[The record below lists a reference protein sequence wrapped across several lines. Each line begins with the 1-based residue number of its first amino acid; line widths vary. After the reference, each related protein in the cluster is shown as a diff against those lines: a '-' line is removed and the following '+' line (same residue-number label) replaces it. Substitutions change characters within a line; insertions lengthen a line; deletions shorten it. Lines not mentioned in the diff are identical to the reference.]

1 MTCSTNPLFSMHPL
15 FFNQSILSD
24 SQLQD
29 EIAKTFLYTG
39 AGPLDRASSS
49 QQYVMAHQRSDPVS
63 MSKITFD
70 NQESVDCD
78 PIPLTGKHQL
88 AFDDYPIKVV
98 KKQKVESSLPWSSSI
113 AAFGHAHADDPCI
126 PESAEGI
133 STFADNDVLSG
144 RGGGTNVHPGNRTF
158 RDLINTHR
166 KEYLKA
172 KKNDKPAISRAIV
185 KIIRDA
191 GGRFLRKDNKANLWF
206 EIGDTLAREK
216 TSQALR
222 QRAPEMRRLMFQNEQ
237 EEALSLTS
245 HQGQLQKMI
254 LSGMGRSMLQN
265 NFNNFYRTG
274 ASDGL
279 NLLSGL
285 QSNLGSVADPA
296 FGLRVSQMHKK
307 LHAELQA
314 EAAAA
319 AAGQTAFPPH
329 LFKEL

>member
-1 MTCSTNPLFSMHPL
+1 MTCSTNPLFGMQPL
-15 FFNQSILSD
+15 FNQTILSD
-24 SQLQD
+24 TQLQD

-39 AGPLDRASSS
+39 AGTLNQGASRL
-49 QQYVMAHQRSDPVS
+49 QQNVMAQQRSDLTI
-63 MSKITFD
+63 MSKITAD
-70 NQESVDCD
+70 HQIGETVDCD

-88 AFDDYPIKVV
+88 EFDDYPSKAA
-98 KKQKVESSLPWSSSI
+98 KKQRVEPALPKSSSI

-126 PESAEGI
+126 PASSEGI
-133 STFADNDVLSG
+133 STFADADVLSG

-166 KEYLKA
+166 REYLKA

-185 KIIRDA
+185 KIIRDT
-191 GGRFLRKDNKANLWF
+191 GGRFLKKDGKSNMWV

-237 EEALSLTS
+237 EEARSSMNT
-245 HQGQLQKMI
+245 QGQLQQM
-254 LSGMGRSMLQN
+254 LLNGMGRNMLQN

-274 ASDGL
+274 ASDAGL

-285 QSNLGSVADPA
+285 QSNLGSVADPS

-307 LHAELQA
+307 LHAEA
-314 EAAAA
+314 T
-319 AAGQTAFPPH
+319 AGAIDQTALPSH
-329 LFKEL
+329 LYKEL